1 MKLLDFGSLNID
13 HTYQL
18 PHLVRPGETLA
29 SDSYHKSEGGKGFNQ
44 AVALAKAGQEVY
56 LAGAIGQDGL
66 FLRDYLQELGVHTE
80 HLCVLDAPTG
90 HAMIQLDA
98 EGQNCI
104 ILFGGTNGMITEAM
118 IDEVLADFGAGDYLL
133 LQNEISHVDSIIC
146 AAHAKG
152 MHIILNPSPMSPELL
167 TWPLELVEWFILN
180 EIEGADITGK
190 TQPEEMLDELLRR
203 YPACHVVLTLGERLV
218 PSMPMRPQR
227 MDSEHCVGAY
237 GGYHG
242 GGRHLHGLL
251 YPCAA
256 ARRGY
261 PASAENGGLCI
272 GNHGQPPRRRPEHSC
287 GGGGSSGDEGGAV
300 RVKKLCALLL
310 TLLLLLALPRPS
322 RSLSRH
328 RRGFTITVLRALWR
342 TA

>member
-29 SDSYHKSEGGKGFNQ
+29 SDSYHKSDGGKGFNQ

-90 HAMIQLDA
+90 HAMIQLDT

-203 YPACHVVLTLGERLV
+203 YPACHVVLTLGERGSV
-218 PSMPMRPQR
+218 YADATQR
-227 MDSEHCVGAY
+227 MDQSIVPAHTVDTTAAGDTFT
-237 GGYHG
+237 GYFIHA
-242 GGRHLHGLL
+242 LL
-251 YPCAA
+251 QGEAIQQALKTAA
-256 ARRGY
+256 C
-261 PASAENGGLCI
+261 ASA
-272 GNHGQPPRRRPEHSC
+272 
-287 GGGGSSGDEGGAV
+287 
-300 RVKKLCALLL
+300 
-310 TLLLLLALPRPS
+310 
-322 RSLSRH
+322 
-328 RRGFTITVLRALWR
+328 ITVSRPGAGR
-342 TA
+342 SIPAAEEVQAAMKEAR